1 MLNKMLGEDIKQRR
15 QLLGITQTDLSELSG
30 VGLRTIVNLENGKGN
45 PTLKV
50 LSTIAE
56 ALGMEIKLE
65 VKKLNL

>member
-1 MLNKMLGEDIKQRR
+1 MLGEDIKQRR